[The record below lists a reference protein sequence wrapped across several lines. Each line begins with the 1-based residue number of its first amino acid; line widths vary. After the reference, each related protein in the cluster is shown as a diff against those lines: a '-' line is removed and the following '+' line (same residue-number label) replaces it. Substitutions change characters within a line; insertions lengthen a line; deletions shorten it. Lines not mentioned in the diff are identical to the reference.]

1 MSDITVSVFAASG
14 RQLLALIPVP
24 SMPIAHPHGAPC
36 GDDDLVT
43 YAMGILRDGRG
54 FSDLEVRSFRYEVRR
69 VRPIEADGFSI
80 EVPVETRVDKLTD
93 VKTDPHLLLERL
105 RPGGGQERKPGSP

>member
-1 MSDITVSVFAASG
+1 MSDITVSVFAAGG

-36 GDDDLVT
+36 GDDDLVA

-80 EVPVETRVDKLTD
+80 EVPVETGVDKPADLTP
-93 VKTDPHLLLERL
+93 DPRRILESEPGQDYDRKL
-105 RPGGGQERKPGSP
+105 RYP